1 MSRAEKLRAKKSRK
15 TPKRKLRSGV
25 PTLALSVD
33 QFCAAF
39 NLGRDSFYT
48 MLKAGK
54 APQCLKVGSRRLI
67 TVEAAQAWARERTET
82 AAA

>member
-1 MSRAEKLRAKKSRK
+1 MSRAEKLRAKSRK

-48 MLKAGK
+48 LLKNGQG
-54 APQCLKVGSRRLI
+54 PQCMKVGSRRLI
-67 TVEAAQAWARERTET
+67 TMESAQNWARERTET
-82 AAA
+82 VEAA